1 MAKISPLGSYK
12 FRRVFSIVALAD
24 VNDGGSPYMGISPGR
39 IRPWRA
45 CINQSKIKCAPRQ
58 HASSGCTD
66 ARDSLG
72 KNVSKEVCFGC
83 EGKITLFSFPKN
95 TVLRKQWMRF
105 VFPGQQRSFSSVC

>member
-1 MAKISPLGSYK
+1 MTVEVLIWAFLPEEHA
-12 FRRVFSIVALAD
+12 RT
-24 VNDGGSPYMGISPGR
+24 
-39 IRPWRA
+39 
-45 CINQSKIKCAPRQ
+45 CINQSKTKCAPRQ

-95 TVLRKQWMRF
+95 PVLRKQWMQF
-105 VFPGQQRSFSSVC
+105 VFPGQQRSFSSVFVDERL